1 MRTGMLLGKTGGR
14 DVLSSSRAPCQV
26 LLPPR
31 GDVPGGQGLLQQL
44 DSVPAFHLFRELLQV
59 RAGGGGRLVRGALP
73 LAVTRLLAPRAGTEG
88 KRATPDTCPLRLAPQ
103 AGSPD

>member
-1 MRTGMLLGKTGGR
+1 MLTNPC
-14 DVLSSSRAPCQV
+14 APCQV

-44 DSVPAFHLFRELLQV
+44 DAVPAFHLFRELLQV
-59 RAGGGGRLVRGALP
+59 RAGEAGHLVRGALS
-73 LAVTRLLAPRAGTEG
+73 LAVARLLAPRAGTEG
-88 KRATPDTCPLRLAPQ
+88 ERATPDTCPLPLAPQ